1 MQCVVKIVKGGKNI
15 ISDGFS
21 WVRVEFFF
29 SFYGGVGGGG
39 GRGVALVFLNFTDV
53 KGGVHEAY
61 SNPFVKWFDD

>member
-29 SFYGGVGGGG
+29 SFYGGVGGG
-39 GRGVALVFLNFTDV
+39 RGPRRCFSILLM
-53 KGGVHEAY
+53 
-61 SNPFVKWFDD
+61 

>member
-15 ISDGFS
+15 ISDSFS

-39 GRGVALVFLNFTDV
+39 LLRCFSILLM
-53 KGGVHEAY
+53 
-61 SNPFVKWFDD
+61 

>member
-29 SFYGGVGGGG
+29 SFYGGVGGVGELL
-39 GRGVALVFLNFTDV
+39 RCFSILLM
-53 KGGVHEAY
+53 
-61 SNPFVKWFDD
+61 

>member
-29 SFYGGVGGGG
+29 SFYGGVGGGEG
-39 GRGVALVFLNFTDV
+39 GRLGVSQF
-53 KGGVHEAY
+53 Y
-61 SNPFVKWFDD
+61 

>member
-29 SFYGGVGGGG
+29 SFYGGVCVCVGGGG
-39 GRGVALVFLNFTDV
+39 SLRCFSILLM
-53 KGGVHEAY
+53 
-61 SNPFVKWFDD
+61 

>member
-29 SFYGGVGGGG
+29 SFYGGVGGG
-39 GRGVALVFLNFTDV
+39 ALRCFSILLM
-53 KGGVHEAY
+53 
-61 SNPFVKWFDD
+61 